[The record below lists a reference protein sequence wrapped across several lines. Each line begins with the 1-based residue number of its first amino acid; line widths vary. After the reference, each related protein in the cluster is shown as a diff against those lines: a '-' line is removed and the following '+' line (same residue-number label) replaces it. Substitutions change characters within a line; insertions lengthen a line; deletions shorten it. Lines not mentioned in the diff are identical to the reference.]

1 MRAAIFAPRSFFFAA
16 WHTFRALLKA
26 AAVLSF
32 VTGVSA
38 GAVVAASYAD
48 PVVVPVD
55 RAPLTIRGHG
65 FQPREHVLVRA
76 IVRGG
81 PRRSKTLVAGP
92 RGGFTA
98 RFLSLEISKC
108 GAYSIRA
115 TGSRGSKAVFT
126 APPPP
131 CGPAP

>member
-1 MRAAIFAPRSFFFAA
+1 M
-16 WHTFRALLKA
+16 K
-26 AAVLSF
+26 AAVLLSL
-32 VTGVSA
+32 VAGVSA
-38 GAVVAASYAD
+38 SVVVAASYAR

-55 RAPLTIRGHG
+55 RAPLTIRGLG
-65 FQPREHVLVRA
+65 FQPGEHVLVRA

-81 PRRSKTLVAGP
+81 PRRSKTLVAGT

-98 RFLSLEISKC
+98 RFRSLEVSKC
-108 GAYSIRA
+108 GSYSIRA
-115 TGSRGSKAVFT
+115 TGSHGSRAAFT